1 MSRARIFLGAKSWA
15 EALLAS
21 LGLTFLLASG
31 AALFGPLRWLDLAI
45 ARGDAQLI
53 AGLSISFAIVLL
65 LVRLTAEP
73 LLRLRPRT
81 ISPRRVP
88 TPRPPSGRTH
98 LR

>member
-1 MSRARIFLGAKSWA
+1 MSRARILLGAKSWV
-15 EALLAS
+15 EALPAALGLTLLLAS
-21 LGLTFLLASG
+21 C
-31 AALFGPLRWLDLAI
+31 AALFGPLRWLDAAI

-53 AGLSISFAIVLL
+53 AGLSSSFAILLL
-65 LVRLTAEP
+65 LVRVAARP

-81 ISPRRVP
+81 IAPRRVP